1 MISISNQETWRKA
14 DHAPQCGRAS
24 SHQLKA
30 VREKKTSLPG
40 TRVCR
45 TSPPFRPSCNINCSL
60 DLRPAICLELGLART
75 TVINTHTHTL
85 HNIYIHKIYRYYF
98 ARLENGVHRIREP
111 VSLQPARWRD
121 GGTGHPR
128 RIQHKHRS
136 PERRGSTMLPLLCC
150 DPGFGKPH
158 GDQAANLSLHHHHL

>member
-14 DHAPQCGRAS
+14 DHTPQCGRAS

-30 VREKKTSLPG
+30 VREKKSSLPG

-60 DLRPAICLELGLART
+60 DLRPAICLERGLART
-75 TVINTHTHTL
+75 TVINTHTHYITY
-85 HNIYIHKIYRYYF
+85 IYIKSIITILHALKM
-98 ARLENGVHRIREP
+98 GVHRIREP
-111 VSLQPARWRD
+111 VSLQPAWWRN

-128 RIQHKHRS
+128 RIQHKHGS